1 MNAKQGVK
9 ILVVDDEQGI
19 REFLSFEL
27 SQQGYEVFTASNGA
41 EALERIRAEK
51 FSLVI
56 SDIRMPMLGGLEA
69 LEAIKRMEPDVEVI
83 MMTGYGTI
91 ETAVEAMKKGAYD
104 FILKPFNLEEM
115 LTLIDKVLEKSE
127 LKVMV
132 AVYEASKSVFSSIDL
147 KKILPVIVKLSLN
160 ILKADDV
167 SVMLMGDDGKL
178 SVAACSGAEGDERL
192 QAFLEIGNRVA
203 GRAAEW
209 KTPIFVSGPLEKDP
223 RFAGILS
230 MRQIKHSII
239 YPLFIDNEL
248 LGILNV
254 NRMAQ
259 DVPFGP
265 IDLRGLTIL
274 GSQIS
279 QAVYNAKLY
288 RQLQDKMTAL
298 EQAQEHLIQSEKLAA
313 IGQLSAGV
321 AHELNN
327 PLTGI
332 LGFTQILLQ
341 DEEITAKQRED
352 LEVIQSQSQRCR
364 QIVQSLLQFSRKQNP
379 HKEPLNA
386 VQVFNS
392 VLKFVKY
399 DVSKAGIELISELP
413 ETLPPIWGDS
423 SQLQQ
428 VLLNIL
434 TNAMHALEGRES
446 KKLILRAF
454 AKSGRVVVEVEDN
467 GHGVPEKHLSEIFD
481 PFFTTKPAGRGTGL
495 GLSISFGIM
504 QEHQGAIQVKSEEG
518 RGAKFILD
526 FPVYGGA
533 EKNSSV
539 TKPQTLNEA
548 RRA

>member
-1 MNAKQGVK
+1 MSSKQGVK

-41 EALERIRAEK
+41 EALERIRTEK
-51 FSLVI
+51 FSLII

-69 LEAIKRMEPDVEVI
+69 LEAIKRIEPDVEVI

-160 ILKADDV
+160 ILKADDA

-288 RQLQDKMTAL
+288 RRLQDKMTAL
-298 EQAQEHLIQSEKLAA
+298 EQAQAHLIQSEKLAA

-434 TNAMHALEGRES
+434 TNAMHALEGGES

-454 AKSGRVVVEVEDN
+454 TKSGRVVVEVEDN
-467 GHGVPEKHLSEIFD
+467 GRGIPEKHLSEIFD
-481 PFFTTKPAGRGTGL
+481 PFFTTKPIGQGTGL

-504 QEHQGAIQVKSEEG
+504 QEHQGSIQVKSEEG

-539 TKPQTLNEA
+539 TQPQTLNEA

>member
-1 MNAKQGVK
+1 
-9 ILVVDDEQGI
+9 
-19 REFLSFEL
+19 
-27 SQQGYEVFTASNGA
+27 
-41 EALERIRAEK
+41 
-51 FSLVI
+51 
-56 SDIRMPMLGGLEA
+56 
-69 LEAIKRMEPDVEVI
+69 
-83 MMTGYGTI
+83 
-91 ETAVEAMKKGAYD
+91 MKKGAYD